1 MSRLKQIARPIWSNP
16 PIHGAR
22 LINAVLEDPALVQEW
37 HRELKVMSGRMF
49 DMRQGLYNRLVQSG
63 SKHSWKHVI
72 DQIGMFAYTG
82 LNKEMV
88 EELRNK
94 YAIYMTADGRIS
106 ICGLNTKNLDYIA
119 ESFYTVTKDKQF

>member
-1 MSRLKQIARPIWSNP
+1 
-16 PIHGAR
+16 
-22 LINAVLEDPALVQEW
+22 
-37 HRELKVMSGRMF
+37 
-49 DMRQGLYNRLVQSG
+49 
-63 SKHSWKHVI
+63 
-72 DQIGMFAYTG
+72 MFAYTG

-119 ESFYTVTKDKQF
+119 ECFHNVTKDRQL